1 MAFERKY
8 KILPGVPTPD
18 YEEILKAS
26 SDYTDPGAL
35 EFTERQ
41 ITLDSEKKAKPT
53 LLTSDT
59 DVEELKKLG
68 IEVSEEEERSK
79 EISQERMD
87 AIKQKRVMA
96 PASIEALREVA
107 SKRETDD
114 KKREEIEQ
122 GLKERDE
129 RAAKEEELERI
140 RAERREQQKKAVE
153 EIKARTASNEA
164 AAEAAEAARAKEN
177 EDENLILS
185 DEETA
190 DSFSEFL

>member
-1 MAFERKY
+1 MALERKY
-8 KILPGVPTPD
+8 NILPGVPTPD
-18 YEEILKAS
+18 YEDILKAC
-26 SDYTDPGAL
+26 SDYTDPGAI
-35 EFTERQ
+35 EFEERQ
-41 ITLDSEKKAKPT
+41 ITLDSEKKAKPVIP
-53 LLTSDT
+53 SSPD

-68 IEVSEEEERSK
+68 IEVTEQEEREK
-79 EISQERMD
+79 EKSQERMD
-87 AIKQKRVMA
+87 AIKQRNVMA

-107 SKRETDD
+107 SQMDIDD
-114 KKREEIEQ
+114 AKREEIES

-129 RAAKEEELERI
+129 RAAKEEELQKL

-153 EIKARTASNEA
+153 EIKAKSASNEA
-164 AAEAAEAARAKEN
+164 AAAAIEEARAKEN